1 MYKQLMPLFVGLL
14 MMSTLASV
22 ACLSQPPLNPLPPLT
37 PGRTPALP
45 TEQVI
50 TIGDVGLGSATK
62 KIERLLPLADYLAEH
77 LSEFGIRRGDVVIAG
92 DTDEM
97 AQLISDKRVDIYI
110 DSPYPT
116 LQVKKT
122 AGSRIIARRW
132 KDSAPEYWSTYVA
145 LRDSGI
151 TQVEDLVGKTVAFE
165 EPHST
170 SGFVLPAGTLIQRGY
185 SLTQVTGP
193 EEKAGPDEIG
203 YFFSGDEENSF
214 QALLQGKADAAG
226 VSNQDYEE
234 LPAELKMQFVAFD
247 QTIVVPRQL
256 VSVGPA
262 MGLEMVDKVSEL
274 LMEMD
279 QTERG
284 RQLLAGLKNTTKFD
298 PPPADLDLTLHE
310 LNELLQLVAD

>member
-1 MYKQLMPLFVGLL
+1 
-14 MMSTLASV
+14 
-22 ACLSQPPLNPLPPLT
+22 
-37 PGRTPALP
+37 
-45 TEQVI
+45 
-50 TIGDVGLGSATK
+50 
-62 KIERLLPLADYLAEH
+62 
-77 LSEFGIRRGDVVIAG
+77 
-92 DTDEM
+92 M
-97 AQLISDKRVDIYI
+97 AQLILDKQVDIYI

-116 LQVKKT
+116 LQVQKT

-132 KDSAPEYWSTYVA
+132 KDSASEYWSTFVA

-170 SGFVLPAGTLIQRGY
+170 SGFILPAGTLIQRGY
-185 SLTQVTGP
+185 SLTQVTVP

-214 QALLQGKADAAG
+214 QALLQGKAAAAG

-262 MGLEMVDKVSEL
+262 MALEMADKVSEL

-298 PPPADLDLTLHE
+298 SPPADLDLTLHE